1 MLIRDA
7 ANTDALDSLSEL
19 QRRVRVLSGRAAS
32 EKRKV
37 GLSFVLPDHCRQ
49 PGGSFAFLFCFSLIH
64 YMQSQGRCCHGAQA
78 IKGEL

>member
-32 EKRKV
+32 EKRKW
-37 GLSFVLPDHCRQ
+37 
-49 PGGSFAFLFCFSLIH
+49 GSTLCFQVTADSLEVHSPSSSAFP
-64 YMQSQGRCCHGAQA
+64 
-78 IKGEL
+78 